1 MWKGIDVS
9 DNQGVINW
17 SKVRGAGVRFAILR
31 SVRRSGKADGQ
42 FTANLAGC
50 EGNGI
55 PVAVYK
61 YTYADSVN
69 KAIKEAQEVVD
80 LLRSHGLSGTMVWW
94 DVEDRGTLFG
104 LGSAMLTSCIRAAQQ
119 LIEASG
125 FRFGIYVGLYVYNEK
140 WFDFAQFANVPF
152 WVARYPSSTAKTLDY
167 TPAERYKPN
176 IGRALWGWQYSSK
189 GKIPGI
195 NGDVDLNIC
204 YQDPNADAAIT
215 NPSGV
220 IYTVSVADVWTRAQA
235 EEVQKQLAEIGIN
248 GVVHKV
254 QIL

>member
-1 MWKGIDVS
+1 
-9 DNQGVINW
+9 
-17 SKVRGAGVRFAILR
+17 
-31 SVRRSGKADGQ
+31 
-42 FTANLAGC
+42 
-50 EGNGI
+50 
-55 PVAVYK
+55 
-61 YTYADSVN
+61 
-69 KAIKEAQEVVD
+69 
-80 LLRSHGLSGTMVWW
+80 
-94 DVEDRGTLFG
+94 
-104 LGSAMLTSCIRAAQQ
+104 
-119 LIEASG
+119 
-125 FRFGIYVGLYVYNEK
+125 
-140 WFDFAQFANVPF
+140 
-152 WVARYPSSTAKTLDY
+152 VARYPSSTTKTLDY

-235 EEVQKQLAEIGIN
+235 EEVQKQIAEIGIN